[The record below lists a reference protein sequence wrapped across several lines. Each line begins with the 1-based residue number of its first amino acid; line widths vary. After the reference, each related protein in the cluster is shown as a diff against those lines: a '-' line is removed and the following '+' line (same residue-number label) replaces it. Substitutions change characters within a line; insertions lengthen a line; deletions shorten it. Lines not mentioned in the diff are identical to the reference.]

1 MKDYSKIKLFKK
13 TDGTEISYDD
23 VMRDIYENNIETKT
37 NILDVVQTLITF
49 MKSADDAV
57 VLMQHLTE
65 LLNSRIKNDDLLL
78 KMLAI
83 VGRHVQKEQEADPN
97 INQVGGISEEERTQL
112 LAEVGQLMEKGAEKS
127 RKGST

>member
-13 TDGTEISYDD
+13 SDGTDISYDD

-49 MKSADDAV
+49 MKTADDAV

-83 VGRHVQKEQEADPN
+83 IGRHVQKEQEVDPN
-97 INQVGGISEEERTQL
+97 INNVGGISEEERTQL
-112 LAEVGQLMEKGAEKS
+112 LAEVGQLMERGSEKS